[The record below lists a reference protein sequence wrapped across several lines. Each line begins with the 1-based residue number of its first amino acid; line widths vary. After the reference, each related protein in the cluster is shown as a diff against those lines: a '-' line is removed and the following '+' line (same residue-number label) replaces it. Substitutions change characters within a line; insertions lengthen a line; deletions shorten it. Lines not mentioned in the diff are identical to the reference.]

1 MYFLHN
7 RASQE
12 YVFLLQSNW
21 KDRMERNGY
30 REMPS
35 AGYSES
41 KIAVEAGRG
50 PAERGRKNAA
60 ERERLLEVV

>member
-21 KDRMERNGY
+21 KDRMGRNGH
-30 REMPS
+30 RKMPS

-41 KIAVEAGRG
+41 EIVAEAGRG
-50 PAERGRKNAA
+50 PAERGRKK
-60 ERERLLEVV
+60 RSGT

>member
-21 KDRMERNGY
+21 KDRMGRNGH
-30 REMPS
+30 RKMPS

-41 KIAVEAGRG
+41 EIARR
-50 PAERGRKNAA
+50 PAEGRRRGGEKNAA

>member
-12 YVFLLQSNW
+12 SVFLLQSNW
-21 KDRMERNGY
+21 KDRMGRSGD

-41 KIAVEAGRG
+41 GIAAEAGRG
-50 PAERGRKNAA
+50 PAERGREK
-60 ERERLLEVV
+60 RGGT

>member
-12 YVFLLQSNW
+12 YVFLQSNW
-21 KDRMERNGY
+21 NDRMGRNGH

-41 KIAVEAGRG
+41 EIAAEAGRG
-50 PAERGRKNAA
+50 PAERGRKK
-60 ERERLLEVV
+60 RSGT